1 MTSIETNVRVVLTTV
16 PDADLGAM
24 VARKLIEDRL
34 AACVNVIP
42 GVCSF
47 YRWEGRVQEDAE
59 VLMVIKTSLERCDE
73 LAARIN
79 DLHPYD
85 VPEVLVLP
93 ADGGST
99 PYLNWVETETRP

>member
-1 MTSIETNVRVVLTTV
+1 MASTETNVRVVLTMV
-16 PDADLGAM
+16 ADAEIGAII
-24 VARKLIEDRL
+24 ARKLVDDRL
-34 AACVNVIP
+34 AACVNVLP
-42 GVCSF
+42 GAHSF

-59 VLMVIKTSLERCDE
+59 VLMIIKTSRDRCEE

-99 PYLNWVETETRP
+99 PYLKWVETETRP